1 MKKNRLTFL
10 LWLCVLHMVTGCTK
24 PESDPLM
31 KLWYNN
37 PATEWEEALP
47 IGNGRLGAMIFGTV
61 ATEHLQL
68 NEETVW
74 AGEPGN
80 NLPEGFID
88 ILPTVRELI
97 FQGKYKEAQE
107 LSMTRIPRH
116 AEGKMNYGMPYQTV
130 GDLLIDFGEQGE
142 VTDYYRELDIQNAIS
157 RVRYTAEEVT
167 YLREYFSTPV
177 DQVVAVRLTADK
189 KGSIN
194 FTLRA
199 QTPHVQQKIFV
210 EDGVLVLT
218 GKSGNADNKRGK
230 VEFDARF
237 MPLLEGGELEQTDR
251 TLRVKNANAVTLY
264 ISIGTNFKRYNDL
277 SGVAEEVSK
286 EHLEKVKPKAYQT
299 VKKEHI
305 QQYREIFDRVSL
317 DLGVTDA
324 AKKPTDQRVVEFK
337 TGNDPQL
344 VSLYFQFGRYLLI
357 SSSQPGNQP
366 ANLQGIWNYHLSPPW
381 DSKYTININTEMN
394 YWPAEVTNMAEL
406 SEPLFSMLEDLTE
419 TGREA
424 ARAMYGAR
432 GWAVHHNT
440 DLWRITGPVD
450 GAYYGMWPM
459 GGAWLSQHLWQHF
472 VYSGNKEFL
481 EKAYPIL
488 KGSAEFYVDVLQEEP
503 ENQWLVVSPSMS
515 PENTHTS
522 GVTMAAGTTMD
533 NQLVFD
539 VFSNVIDAAA
549 ALEKDALFA
558 DTLRAMRDRI
568 PPMQVGQHSQ
578 LQEWMHDWDQ
588 VNDRHR
594 HVSHLYGLYP
604 SNQVSP
610 FHSPELFQAA
620 RNSLEYRGDESTGW
634 SMGWKVNLWARLLDG
649 DRAYKLIEDQLTPAP
664 KERSGQNGGTYPNLF
679 DAHPPFQ
686 IDGNFGCTAGIAE
699 MLLQSHDGA
708 IHLLPALTNKW
719 PNGEVKGLRARG
731 GFTIDMV
738 WENMQISKLTIH
750 SELGG
755 LCRIR
760 VPNTLSGISS
770 MVERAEGDEN
780 SNPFYQLPPVKTAR
794 VSEKAQIVPLELQE
808 TILYDF
814 ETDAN
819 GVYQLTAR

>member
-1 MKKNRLTFL
+1 
-10 LWLCVLHMVTGCTK
+10 MVTGCTK

-819 GVYQLTAR
+819 AVYQLTAR

>member
-1 MKKNRLTFL
+1 
-10 LWLCVLHMVTGCTK
+10 
-24 PESDPLM
+24 M

-432 GWAVHHNT
+432 GWVVHHNT